1 MLRSPAS
8 TWHKLLG
15 TSLVVAGLIL
25 FAPALTAAADVPDST
40 DGASLH
46 QDSTDGTSSHQEST
60 DGASSHQGGGDD
72 QPGEI
77 VTETPEPEP
86 AETEIH
92 EPPVDATTEPE
103 PTETGA
109 PTVTDQPAPVSD
121 DRDGEQSPD
130 EPTATSDTT
139 TEPEEAT
146 SEPAPDESTTQ
157 PAPTDRPDAAETA
170 PAADGRGGHS
180 ADSGGGA
187 VVPAEPGNGGA
198 VQPRVTS
205 TEAVVEGYESVPVG
219 AFEDAL
225 KTSADKAGQ
234 QEDAAKKQKIV
245 GTGVDGKFGV
255 FGWFAVALG
264 VAGLLL
270 RLRLRRNA

>member
-8 TWHKLLG
+8 SWHKLVG
-15 TSLVVAGLIL
+15 TSLVVAGLVL
-25 FAPALTAAADVPDST
+25 VAPALTAAADVPDST
-40 DGASLH
+40 DGIFSVD
-46 QDSTDGTSSHQEST
+46 QDGR
-60 DGASSHQGGGDD
+60 DD
-72 QPGEI
+72 QPGEL
-77 VTETPEPEP
+77 VTDPPQPEPTG
-86 AETEIH
+86 TEIH
-92 EPPVDATTEPE
+92 EPPADPTTTPE
-103 PTETGA
+103 PTKTGA
-109 PTVTDQPAPVSD
+109 PTETAQPAPTQKP
-121 DRDGEQSPD
+121 GETAGD
-130 EPTATSDTT
+130 PTPTSDET
-139 TEPEEAT
+139 TEPDAT
-146 SEPAPDESTTQ
+146 TTEPAPDESTT
-157 PAPTDRPDAAETA
+157 PPSSTERPDATETA
-170 PAADGRGGHS
+170 PATDEGGS
-180 ADSGGGA
+180 DNAGSGGGA

-205 TEAVVEGYESVPVG
+205 THASVEGYESVPAG